1 MNLTCLIKSTDKDK
15 ITACGGFTLIE
26 ILIALAI
33 FAVGIL
39 AIASLQIKS
48 INLNTAAR
56 MQSEA
61 TTAAV
66 DCMERL
72 MSLPY
77 EHPDLDEGTVH
88 PPTQVGDYTVNYSVT
103 DESPINYCK
112 TIAIWV
118 TADNPNAKDVRINLI
133 RSRDLDGS

>member
-1 MNLTCLIKSTDKDK
+1 MTDKD
-15 ITACGGFTLIE
+15 TAAAGAGFTLIE
-26 ILIALAI
+26 VLIALAI
-33 FAVGIL
+33 FAIGIL

-48 INLNTAAR
+48 INLNSSAR

-77 EHPDLDEGTVH
+77 EHPDLDESSGTQQYQMG
-88 PPTQVGDYTVNYSVT
+88 PYTVFWSIT
-103 DESPINYCK
+103 DESPISWCK
-112 TIAIWV
+112 TIAVWV
-118 TADNPNAKDVRINLI
+118 TADNPHAREVRINFI
-133 RSRDLDGS
+133 RGPEW